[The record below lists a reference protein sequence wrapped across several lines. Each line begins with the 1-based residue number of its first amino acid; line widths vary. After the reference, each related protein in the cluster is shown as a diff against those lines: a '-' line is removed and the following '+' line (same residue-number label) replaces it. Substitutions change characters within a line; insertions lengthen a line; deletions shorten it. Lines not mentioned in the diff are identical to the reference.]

1 MEGGREELCC
11 SARNGG
17 GAGRGRKF
25 RRAVAGR
32 RSRRSRS
39 PVRHA
44 SSSPQKGAP
53 ATMKGR
59 NMALAALV
67 CKLHCA
73 GTVSLVPTLPDRS
86 LTAPDRNR
94 AGVKQS
100 HICLHCLL
108 SVLLHR
114 TELSNLRAGP
124 RHHRVGYP
132 PSTGFECHGHIGIF
146 GKAAPDSFTWFF
158 PRPESKVQ
166 PNWALRRE
174 TLRVLS
180 GPADLGKRFA
190 TRDKLPKKGKEEGL
204 AESA

>member
-1 MEGGREELCC
+1 
-11 SARNGG
+11 
-17 GAGRGRKF
+17 
-25 RRAVAGR
+25 
-32 RSRRSRS
+32 
-39 PVRHA
+39 
-44 SSSPQKGAP
+44 
-53 ATMKGR
+53 
-59 NMALAALV
+59 MALAALV